1 MKKFKFVIGEIEYT
15 NEKGEG
21 VHSDLGGNFHN
32 PDFKD
37 FLRSCFEEWIE
48 KSNGTGTFWI
58 GKYPEDHPSPIED
71 EEADE

>member
-32 PDFKD
+32 
-37 FLRSCFEEWIE
+37 CFEEWIE

-58 GKYPEDHPSPIED
+58 GKYPEDQPEPIED
-71 EEADE
+71 EEADEEADE